1 MAQYYLTDFCV
12 NDYPKDVLFGS
23 ILLPRDKSV
32 MKLLTL
38 SSILVFAFLFT
49 SPPHH
54 CHGLEHGAAN
64 ADQCQGCLFST
75 ASSAV
80 LEKSNS
86 SLPDRAFVGFV
97 AAAPET
103 GYPQVRNAQH
113 LNRAPPLP

>member
-1 MAQYYLTDFCV
+1 
-12 NDYPKDVLFGS
+12 
-23 ILLPRDKSV
+23 

-38 SSILVFAFLFT
+38 SFILVFAFLFT

-54 CHGLEHGAAN
+54 CHGLESDAAN
-64 ADQCQGCLFST
+64 ADHCQGCLFGT

-80 LEKSNS
+80 LVVSPS
-86 SLPDRAFVGFV
+86 SLPDHAIVGVV

-103 GYPQVRNAQH
+103 GYPQTRTAQH